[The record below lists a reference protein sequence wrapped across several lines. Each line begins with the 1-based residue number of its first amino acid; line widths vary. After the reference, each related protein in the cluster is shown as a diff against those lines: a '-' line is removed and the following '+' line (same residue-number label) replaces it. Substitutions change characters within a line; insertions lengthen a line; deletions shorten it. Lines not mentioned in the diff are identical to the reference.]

1 MSNGSMLDT
10 ARENFENAAKMMR
23 KTFDPQLL
31 RRIGTPK
38 ERSEIQ
44 LSSLLA
50 DGKIHLFKAF
60 IVQHNDALGP
70 CKGGIRMLPSVTLD
84 DVSALAMEMTWK
96 CSLIGVPFGG
106 GKSGIVADSE
116 ALSPDDKQR
125 LVRRYAR
132 NALRHIHPLVYVPA
146 PDMGTNE
153 RDMGYIKDAITFSM
167 GVAATQGC
175 YVTGKPVIM
184 GGIPGRR
191 EATGRGV
198 EITVL
203 EAMKTLGR
211 DIKGARVVVQGF
223 GNVGSVAAILLQQ
236 RGAKI
241 VGISDVDSGLW
252 NDGGLDAES
261 LGRYVA
267 KTGRIKGFKGAKAMD
282 RDKILTQ
289 PCDVLAPSATG
300 NQITEKNASK
310 IKAAVIAEGANGPTT
325 PGADEILDKRGVF
338 IIPDILCNAGGV
350 FVSYLEYTQE
360 TQAEQMTEEE
370 VKARLEQ
377 RMRDRFQRV
386 YDTARTKRL
395 NMRKAAMYMAVHS
408 VCTAHVA
415 RGFLP

>member
-1 MSNGSMLDT
+1 MKSESMLDT
-10 ARENFENAAKMMR
+10 ARKNFEDAAKMLR
-23 KTFDPQLL
+23 GTFDSELI
-31 RRIGTPK
+31 RRVGTPR
-38 ERSEIQ
+38 ERSEITLSTQ
-44 LSSLLA
+44 LS
-50 DGKIHLFKAF
+50 DGKIHLFKSF
-60 IVQHNDALGP
+60 VVQHSDALGP
-70 CKGGIRMLPSVTLD
+70 CKGGIRMLPTVTLD

-96 CSLIGVPFGG
+96 CALIGVPFGG
-106 GKSGIVADSE
+106 GKSGIVANAEDY
-116 ALSPDDKQR
+116 APDDKQR
-125 LVRRYAR
+125 IMRSYAR
-132 NALRHIHPLVYVPA
+132 NAIRHIHPLVYVPA

-153 RDMGYIKDAITFSM
+153 KDMGYIKDAIAFSM

-198 EITVL
+198 EISVL

-211 DIKGARVVVQGF
+211 DIRGARVVVQCF
-223 GNVGSVAAILLQQ
+223 GNVGSVAAILLQK

-252 NDGGLDAES
+252 NDNGLDTEA
-261 LGRYVA
+261 LARHA
-267 KTGRIKGFKGAKAMD
+267 AQTGRIKGFKGGKAID

-289 PCDVLAPSATG
+289 PCDILVPAATG
-300 NQITEKNASK
+300 NQITDKNAAK
-310 IKAAVIAEGANGPTT
+310 IKAAVVAEGANGPTT
-325 PGADEILDKRGVF
+325 PVADEILEKRGVF

-370 VKARLEQ
+370 VKTRLEQ

-386 YDTARTKRL
+386 LDTARTRKL

-408 VCTAHVA
+408 VCSAHVA